1 MTRKVDYDKFQNLNV
16 QILGISSDG
25 SFAQNALVASLK
37 LPFPLLSDYPDLK
50 VIRRYDVLW
59 PHQIGPLDNK
69 GHLVIH
75 PPNTAARRSFFL
87 IDKQGIVRGQWFPQN
102 KDVFNSEPILQR
114 ARDIVSKH

>member
-1 MTRKVDYDKFQNLNV
+1 MPLAGKSLNV
-16 QILGISSDG
+16 QLLGISSDG

-37 LPFPLLSDYPDLK
+37 LPYPLLSDYPDLQI
-50 VIRRYDVLW
+50 IRRYNVLW

-87 IDKQGIVRGQWFPQN
+87 IDAQGIVQGRWFLQN
-102 KDVFNSEPILQR
+102 KDVFSSELILQKTR
-114 ARDIVSKH
+114 EIAKQP